1 LDDPTTRIRSDFA
14 ALAARRGDTIPLAEA
29 ALLVAAEEYPALDVN
44 LYLSRLDAL
53 ADDIREAVDNARDV
67 REAGTLLARFLYE
80 DEGFRGNAGD
90 YYDPRNSFLNELLDR
105 RQGIPITLSILYIE
119 VARRLGLAVHGVGL
133 PGHFL
138 VLLAEAGTYVDPF
151 HGEVDL
157 REEDCARRLH
167 ERFGD
172 EMSFDRAMLAPQ
184 SNRQILTRMLRNL
197 REIYR
202 TRGDEPRALA
212 ALDRLVLLN
221 PHAAYLYRERASV
234 LGQLGQYHRALRDAE
249 QLRKLQPGVRR
260 SERFK
265 TWRRFLREMAARMN

>member
-1 LDDPTTRIRSDFA
+1 LDDSTTRIRADFA
-14 ALAARRGDTIPLAEA
+14 ALATRRGDSIPLAEA
-29 ALLVAAEEYPALDVN
+29 ALLIAAEEYPALDVN
-44 LYLSRLDAL
+44 VYLSRLDAL

-67 REAGTLLARFLYE
+67 REAGTLLARFLRE
-80 DEGFRGNAGD
+80 DEGFRGNAD
-90 YYDPRNSFLNELLDR
+90 EYYDPRNSFLNEVLDR
-105 RQGIPITLSILYIE
+105 RQGIPITLSILYME
-119 VARRLGLAVHGVGL
+119 VARRLGMAVHGVGL

-157 REEDCARRLH
+157 REEDCARRMH

-172 EMSFDRAMLAPQ
+172 DMTFDRAMLAPQ

-202 TRGDEPRALA
+202 NQADDQRALA

-221 PHAAYLYRERASV
+221 PHAAFLYRERATL
-234 LGQLGQYHRALRDAE
+234 LGQFGQYQRALRDVE
-249 QLRKLQPGVRR
+249 QVRKLQPGVRR
-260 SERFK
+260 SERFRN
-265 TWRRFLREMAARMN
+265 WRRFLREMAARMN